1 MSPGTTL
8 KPLVMGK
15 RGAVAAGHPL
25 IAEAGLRT
33 LQKGGNAVDAGVA
46 SVFAAAVVEQASVG
60 MGGEAPILIKLKGQP
75 VVAIN
80 GAGIAPELATVEF
93 YRKLAADDP
102 RRVNISVHGAGA
114 GAIPSYGPL
123 SAVVPGLVDALLVA
137 EQEYGTLTLTDVLQ
151 PGIELAQ
158 GFPVDAKLAAAI
170 EQNRATI
177 EKWPDAKRVYM
188 PQGRPPK
195 PGEIWAQP
203 DLARTLQTLAGIE
216 QKNPTRGR
224 ATAVQAVREYFYRGP
239 LAQRIAVFC
248 KSAGCLLR
256 ASDFAAFHAA
266 VEPPL
271 TTNYRGIDVYKASFW
286 TQGPVFLQ

>member
-1 MSPGTTL
+1 MSPGATL

-25 IAEAGLRT
+25 VAEAGLRI

-60 MGGEAPILIKLKGQP
+60 MGGEAPMLIKLAGKP
-75 VVAIN
+75 VVAVN

-102 RRVNISVHGAGA
+102 RRVNISVHGGGA

-123 SAVVPGLVDALLVA
+123 SAIVPGLVDALLVA
-137 EQEYGTLTLTDVLQ
+137 EQEYGTLALAEVLQ
-151 PGIELAQ
+151 PAIELAQ
-158 GFPVDAKLAAAI
+158 GFPVDGKLAAAI

-177 EKWPDAKRVYM
+177 EPWPEARRVYM
-188 PQGRPPK
+188 PHGRPPN

-203 DLARTLQTLAGIE
+203 DLARTLQTLVEVE
-216 QKNPTRGR
+216 QKNRARGR
-224 ATAVQAVREYFYRGP
+224 GAALEAVREYFYRGP
-239 LAQRIAVFC
+239 LAERIVEFC
-248 KSAGCLLR
+248 KPAGCLLR
-256 ASDFAAFHAA
+256 EGDFAAFRAA
-266 VEPPL
+266 VEP
-271 TTNYRGIDVYKASFW
+271 
-286 TQGPVFLQ
+286 